1 MLCRFIVASIDNL
14 VLNYWMIIDYEW
26 NIPSPR
32 TRYSNNEFFLISMM
46 NYFYKSMNHQR
57 DKNFIFV
64 TFTKKDEW
72 FDINY
77 SIYFYL
83 HSKLDAL
90 GIFFCIN

>member
-1 MLCRFIVASIDNL
+1 
-14 VLNYWMIIDYEW
+14 
-26 NIPSPR
+26 
-32 TRYSNNEFFLISMM
+32 M

-90 GIFFCIN
+90 GIFKKIWNDQSVIGLWNQKVLNIAAQPKSRELPKEKKVTWHDPIKGIYK